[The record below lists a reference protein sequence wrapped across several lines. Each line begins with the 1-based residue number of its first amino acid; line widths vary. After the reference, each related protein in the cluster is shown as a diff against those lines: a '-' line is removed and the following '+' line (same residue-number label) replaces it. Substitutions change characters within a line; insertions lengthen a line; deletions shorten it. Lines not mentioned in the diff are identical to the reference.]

1 MIVMWK
7 IIIDN
12 GVHKYRGD
20 MFKKSKN
27 TSGAVEQ
34 EVVPKTRKQV
44 IVEEARFFA
53 GLSIFLL
60 LFFNLFF
67 GHFKIPSESM
77 QPTLEVGDRL
87 FVNKAY
93 YGISRE
99 SLAWPFRKM
108 PLPDGRVFSRDPKRG
123 DVVVFRSPKSGVIM
137 IKRLV
142 GLPGDS
148 IETRR
153 GRLYVNGKLI
163 ERTIQSEFSY
173 REHRG
178 DVQNV
183 TQYAEQLPGEKNA
196 HSIFERN
203 DGFYPLDNRG
213 PFIVPK
219 GKLFFMGD
227 NRDNSEDSRAPNG
240 PGFVPFDYVIGKAQL
255 MVVSFNKCD
264 KTEGLRCPGRRMFIK
279 L

>member
-1 MIVMWK
+1 MS
-7 IIIDN
+7 
-12 GVHKYRGD
+12 
-20 MFKKSKN
+20 KKSK
-27 TSGAVEQ
+27 TRSGIDGQ
-34 EVVPKTRKQV
+34 EDAPKTRKQV
-44 IVEEARFFA
+44 IVEEAKFFA
-53 GLSIFLL
+53 GLGIFLL

-137 IKRLV
+137 IKRLI
-142 GLPGDS
+142 GLPGDTV
-148 IETRR
+148 ETRR
-153 GRLYVNGKLI
+153 GRLYLNGKLI
-163 ERTIQSEFSY
+163 ERTVEDKFSY

-178 DVQNV
+178 LVQDV
-183 TQYAEQLPGEKNA
+183 TQYAEQLPGEKRG
-196 HSIFERN
+196 HSIFERYDN
-203 DGFYPLDNRG
+203 YPLDNRG
-213 PFIVPK
+213 PFIIPG

-227 NRDNSEDSRAPNG
+227 NRDNSEDSRAPAG

-255 MVVSFNKCD
+255 MMVSFNKCD
-264 KTEGLRCPGRRMFIK
+264 KTENLRCPGRRIFIK

>member
-1 MIVMWK
+1 LIVMWK

-20 MFKKSKN
+20 MSKKSKSQ
-27 TSGAVEQ
+27 TDADTQADE
-34 EVVPKTRKQV
+34 PKTRREV
-44 IVEEARFFA
+44 IVEEAKFFA
-53 GLSIFLL
+53 GLGIFLL

-137 IKRLV
+137 IKRLI
-142 GLPGDS
+142 GLSGDS

-153 GRLYVNGKLI
+153 GRLYINGTLI
-163 ERTIQSEFSY
+163 ERTVEDEFSY

-178 DVQNV
+178 LVQEV
-183 TQYAEQLPGEKNA
+183 TQYGEQLPGEKNA

-203 DGFYPLDNRG
+203 DFYPYDNKG
-213 PFIVPK
+213 PFIIPQ

-227 NRDNSEDSRAPNG
+227 SRDNSEDSRAPNG

-255 MVVSFNKCD
+255 MMVSFNKCD
-264 KTEGLRCPGRRMFIK
+264 ETEDLRCPGRRIFIK